1 MVDPENTGSVQMLLR
16 FYLHLLVHFYKEK
29 ASSDL
34 LETGSFLVPQ
44 VGQSG
49 RHQRAMGNRKLARC
63 NPLLDVNEAQDS
75 QQAFVHRFPAVDYQL
90 PNVWLLDDGHPFR
103 TPSPC
108 EVEWFCTR

>member
-1 MVDPENTGSVQMLLR
+1 MEDI
-16 FYLHLLVHFYKEK
+16 KE
-29 ASSDL
+29 L
-34 LETGSFLVPQ
+34 WETESLQ
-44 VGQSG
+44 D
-49 RHQRAMGNRKLARC
+49 AI
-63 NPLLDVNEAQDS
+63 PLLDVNEAQDS